1 MLKKSKEIKGYLAA
15 VCSAVIYGTMPLIA
29 GYIYSDGVTPPTLVA
44 LRSLL
49 ALPLLAAIALVK
61 NKSIKIPLKALPS
74 VFLIGFFGMFLTPLL
89 LFVSYQ
95 YIDSSVSTVIHF
107 IYPVFVATGGAI
119 ILKEKFNIFALTGTV
134 LCVAGILL
142 FYDPRLSLD
151 ITGSIFAL
159 FSGLTMAVYALL
171 LARFKYKDIPAA
183 TLSFYIVGIGGGC
196 SLVYTAVM
204 GQLALPQTLSV
215 WAICVAF
222 ALAVTIGAVLLF
234 QQSVFLIGS
243 TKASILSAIEPITS
257 VVLGIAVL
265 GDSVTETKIIGT
277 VLVIAASV
285 VIVLSDIRKKKN

>member
-1 MLKKSKEIKGYLAA
+1 MTFSIWNYAFYSAFIPVILA
-15 VCSAVIYGTMPLIA
+15 VV
-29 GYIYSDGVTPPTLVA
+29 GYIVA
-44 LRSLL
+44 GFFARK
-49 ALPLLAAIALVK
+49 IALVK

-159 FSGLTMAVYALL
+159 LSGLTMAVYALL

-196 SLVYTAVM
+196 SLVYAAVM
-204 GQLALPQTLSV
+204 DQLALPQTLSV

-222 ALAVTIGAVLLF
+222 ALAVTVGAVLLF

-243 TKASILSAIEPITS
+243 TKASILSALEPITS